1 MYFPQIQSVTQ
12 ALLYHVFFSFHHLI
26 YARFCALV
34 FQFYFSICSILFFVH
49 VRFMFF
55 LSFYLILNAFYII
68 LTSTMIGYCVI
79 VCRPHFDFIV
89 LTNDH
94 SSVHNQSPSVV
105 GFFSPLLCLYA
116 KPYEFRMWSISV
128 DLYCVCTMR
137 LNGMALACDLLTATS
152 T

>member
-1 MYFPQIQSVTQ
+1 MLCVFSADSKCYAGSSLPCFFFP
-12 ALLYHVFFSFHHLI
+12 SFDLCTSLR
-26 YARFCALV
+26 ARFSV
-34 FQFYFSICSILFFVH
+34 LFLDLFDSVLYMFVSC
-49 VRFMFF
+49 FF
-55 LSFYLILNAFYII
+55 LSFYSILNAFYII
-68 LTSTMIGYCVI
+68 LISTMIGYCII

-94 SSVHNQSPSVV
+94 SSVHNHSPSVL
-105 GFFSPLLCLYA
+105 FSPLLCLYA